1 MSPQIARKVIDYFRR
16 KEQDEAAGTRIPR
29 EREIVEAI
37 TKPLRG
43 EI

>member
-1 MSPQIARKVIDYFRR
+1 MSPQIARKAIDYFRR
-16 KEQDEAAGTRIPR
+16 KEQDEAAGALTPR

-37 TKPLRG
+37 TKSLRG